1 MSTHP
6 LQLKDIEKINI
17 NNEINYTNMKIQDK
31 LNLWHRRLAHFDI
44 RTIKYKLL
52 NTNVILKC
60 PLCIQSKIRNKPYP
74 KGKNKSQHIFELIH
88 MDLVGPLPDSIHSN
102 KYFFT
107 ILDDFS
113 RYGWVLFLKGKNDTY
128 HAFYNWFRNV
138 KNKYNTRIKYIRSDN
153 GTEFVNTK
161 FKEFCSQYGIQH
173 QLTIPYNPQQNGKA
187 ERFNGTLINAAKTL
201 LNDAKLSHQFWE
213 DAIDTANYV
222 RTVFPTKE
230 ILIKFHNEILNKT
243 KIDYSNI
250 RVFGM

>member
-1 MSTHP
+1 M
-6 LQLKDIEKINI
+6 
-17 NNEINYTNMKIQDK
+17 
-31 LNLWHRRLAHFDI
+31 
-44 RTIKYKLL
+44 
-52 NTNVILKC
+52 ILKC

-88 MDLVGPLPDSIHSN
+88 MNLVGPLPDFIHGN

-113 RYGWVLFLKGKNDTY
+113 RYGWIIFLKGKNDTY
-128 HAFYNWFRNV
+128 PAFYNWFRNV
-138 KNKYNTRIKYIRSDN
+138 KNKHNTRIKCIRSDN
-153 GTEFVNTK
+153 RTDFVNTK

-173 QLTIPYNPQQNGKA
+173 QLTITYNPQQNGKA

-222 RTVFPTKE
+222 RNRLPHKGNSNK
-230 ILIKFHNEILNKT
+230 IPYEILNKT

-250 RVFGM
+250 RFLDVKFFSLFRKTSD